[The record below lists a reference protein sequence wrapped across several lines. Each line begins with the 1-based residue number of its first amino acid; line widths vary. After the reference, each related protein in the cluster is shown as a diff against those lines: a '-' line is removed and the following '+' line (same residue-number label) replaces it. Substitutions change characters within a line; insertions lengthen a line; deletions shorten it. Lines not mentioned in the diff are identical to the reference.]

1 MKHLSLGKKI
11 GIIDLTRGEL
21 GTRGDAVIRAREAAA
36 ASKILGIKH
45 RENLGFAD
53 GFFQNDKKHQLGII
67 TVIRKY
73 RPAVVFANAIT
84 DRHPDHGKAAT
95 LVADACFLSGL
106 REIETSFEGKKQEAF
121 RPRALY
127 HYIQDRYIKPDFV
140 VDISDFMEKKM
151 KAINAFESQFYDS
164 ASVEP
169 ATYISSPHFLESI
182 MARASEMGRSIGVRY
197 AEGFTS
203 SRIIGVEDVTELV

>member
-106 REIETSFEGKKQEAF
+106 RKIETSFEGKKQEAF